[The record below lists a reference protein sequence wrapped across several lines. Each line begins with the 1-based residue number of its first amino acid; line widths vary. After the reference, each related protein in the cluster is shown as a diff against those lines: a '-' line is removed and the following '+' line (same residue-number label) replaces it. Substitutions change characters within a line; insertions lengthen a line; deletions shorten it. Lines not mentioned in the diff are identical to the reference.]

1 MPDDGSSFLKS
12 MGAEG
17 AALAEIL
24 KELGEYVGGNLTLAF
39 KDFQNVATNTLTA
52 LDKQLSVNEGLVS
65 SYKSLV
71 KSSQVLEQRNKQI
84 NKAFGVG
91 VTQAARLSQTFQDVA
106 RQLGIS
112 GEQTAKYGGSIRK
125 MLPTLNQ
132 LNASSNQMYIGMQQT
147 QHILQTNIGLTEEQS
162 NAYTQF
168 AAANGESASTML
180 KATQA
185 MAKSLDPD
193 GTMGYFKTITEGI
206 SGAGAEIQLQFGK
219 MPGSLELAVLKAAR
233 LGLELDDLKATSEK
247 FLEIE
252 SSIGEELEY
261 QLLSGH
267 RLVDNQ
273 GNSLTNL
280 YREAALRGDMNKQAD
295 VLNNILEN
303 EGDVLENNLFARK
316 QMATMLGM
324 EENQLAS
331 ALQKKKILD
340 KAAAEGVEINL
351 DGTDALAQAAAAVEA
366 GAITPDDFEKLKE
379 ATDTRTSEEILDQI
393 LTVLTE
399 QMMLDTLMF
408 NQAAL
413 TNENQQAI
421 LKNGPGMLSGL
432 MMGLSESALATAGK
446 MLTSKQTINKA
457 GENIE
462 GTWDK
467 LFGTDNEGSTF
478 TSTMGS
484 NKELTTKM
492 DAVIPPGFGSR
503 ILSFPEDTLQAPIAF
518 SDNDTIVAG
527 TNLAGKGGGGA
538 DMSAVIAEL
547 RNQTMALIAAMKSS
561 TTFSGGGLNAPYYG

>member
-1 MPDDGSSFLKS
+1 MAIFDDLAKDGQ
-12 MGAEG
+12 
-17 AALAEIL
+17 AALEVST
-24 KELGEYVGGNLTLAF
+24 ELGEYIKGSLISI
-39 KDFQNVATNTLTA
+39 FQNLNSEANNVTTA
-52 LDKQLSVNEGLVS
+52 LDKQLQINEELAD
-65 SYKSLV
+65 SYKDLT
-71 KSSQVLEQRNKQI
+71 KQSQILEQRNKQI

-91 VTQAARLSQTFQDVA
+91 VKQAALLSQTFQDVA
-106 RQLGIS
+106 AQLGIS

-132 LNASSNQMYIGMQQT
+132 LNASSKQMYIGMQQT
-147 QHILQTNIGLTEEQS
+147 QHILQTNIGLSEEQS

-185 MAKSLDPD
+185 MATALDPD

-233 LGLELDDLKATSEK
+233 LGLELDDLKATSTK

-316 QMATMLGM
+316 QMADMLGM

-340 KAAAEGVEINL
+340 KAAAEGIEINL
-351 DGTDALAQAAAAVEA
+351 DGTDALEQAAAAVEA
-366 GAITPDDFEKLKE
+366 GAITPEDFEKLKE
-379 ATDTRTSEEILDQI
+379 ASDTRTTDEILDQI

-408 NQAAL
+408 HQAAL
-413 TNENQQAI
+413 ASENQKAV
-421 LKNGPGMLSGL
+421 LDNTSMLEERMMSMSERTLGFVGKQMNTYKTIDAGASDAEKLWTNSFTGAGVGTASSKTTGL
-432 MMGLSESALATAGK
+432 GQ
-446 MLTSKQTINKA
+446 KQ
-457 GENIE
+457 
-462 GTWDK
+462 
-467 LFGTDNEGSTF
+467 
-478 TSTMGS
+478 
-484 NKELTTKM
+484 ELTTKM